1 MISGVGWCTKDGLI
15 NHLDTSL
22 RTFHCDLMIR
32 PLECCAST
40 WLAHEFTMEIGIQK
54 VSEFLQSENFLSVR
68 ISGPPIG
75 AGPLIFCYHLSV
87 GH

>member
-54 VSEFLQSENFLSVR
+54 VSEFLQSEN
-68 ISGPPIG
+68 
-75 AGPLIFCYHLSV
+75 
-87 GH
+87 